1 MNLKIG
7 DILQDTADGEVVKIL
22 RLVSP
27 YSDKIKCYCKI
38 LKPSVMYPLYSK
50 GPVIRTI
57 YIKRWKKLSKIERI
71 LYKYE

>member
-1 MNLKIG
+1 MKVKKG
-7 DILQDTADGEVVKIL
+7 DILQDTTDGEVVKIL

-27 YSDKIKCYCKI
+27 CSDKIKCYCKI

-50 GPVIRTI
+50 APVIRTI
-57 YIKRWKKLSKIERI
+57 FIERWKKLSKIERI